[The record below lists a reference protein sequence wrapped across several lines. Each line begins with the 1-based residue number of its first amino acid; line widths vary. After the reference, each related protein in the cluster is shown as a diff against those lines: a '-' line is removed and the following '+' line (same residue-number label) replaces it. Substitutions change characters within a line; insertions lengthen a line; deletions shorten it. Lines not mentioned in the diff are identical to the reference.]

1 MNETRKVEIKLA
13 TVNALRDIA
22 MCHRAAFPSSLS
34 SALGLKY
41 VMRMLAWYL
50 ESDNTFLFYLSVNG
64 RCVGYCG
71 GMVKTHT
78 GVGSASGMAQFSLG
92 AAVRAFSVRPWLL
105 FHRELREKYQFIV
118 KNLFRFLVRHR
129 PALSSANAIDPYV
142 GLVVIGV
149 HPEVQGAGYGSLLL
163 KEFERIATNRFVQ
176 SLRLTVKPDNESA
189 IRAYLKNGWTID
201 RRELRSISMV
211 KDLSMR
217 EDSMNQL
224 LK

>member
-13 TVNALRDIA
+13 KVNALRDIA

-163 KEFERIATNRFVQ
+163 KEFERIAQEKAVKRMM
-176 SLRLTVKPDNESA
+176 LTVRPENERA
-189 IRAYLKNGWTID
+189 IRAYQRNGWTISK
-201 RRELRSISMV
+201 REAKSVSM
-211 KDLSMR
+211 
-217 EDSMNQL
+217 
-224 LK
+224 LKHITT